1 MTVSVKVV
9 GVKSEI
15 ANLEEEVVEEATK
28 ELHRNAIKAFAGIK
42 RATPVD
48 TGRAR
53 NSWFLDRDKT
63 SVTFTNNV
71 DYIKPLNE
79 GHSKQAPPRFIEQ
92 VIFRFLGVIPQVK
105 YFKK

>member
-1 MTVSVKVV
+1 MTVSVEVT

-15 ANLEEEVVEEATK
+15 ANLEEEVAKEATK
-28 ELHRNAIKAFAGIK
+28 ELHRYAIKAFAGIK
-42 RATPVD
+42 RVTPVD

-53 NSWFLDRDKT
+53 NAWFLDRDKT

-71 DYIKPLNE
+71 DYIKRLNE

-92 VIFRFLGVIPQVK
+92 VVFRFLGVIPQVK